1 MSNKQPKF
9 FEEFPEKDDFQEG
22 GAFGLMTIQ
31 DHLIKWWSFPK
42 RMELDCPI
50 CGKARAGVW
59 ARQACFVIDSSPIV
73 HDLFNDH
80 SWCNE

>member
-1 MSNKQPKF
+1 MSNKQPKL

-59 ARQACFVIDSSPIV
+59 ARQEPKNI
-73 HDLFNDH
+73 
-80 SWCNE
+80 